1 MVLVSSGSHVG
12 RHVREVVLRS
22 HLLVD
27 VGKRCL
33 VRILHLRVLLSLA
46 VHHGGLG
53 VEGLLKHLG
62 TLSAIFGA
70 RHLHGN
76 LVALLAGNNEALLL
90 LHVGAGRAAVDVSL
104 VLLAERRKLDGGC
117 AVRGA
122 LRV

>member
-1 MVLVSSGSHVG
+1 M
-12 RHVREVVLRS
+12 VLRS

-33 VRILHLRVLLSLA
+33 VRVLHLRVLLSLT
-46 VHHGGLG
+46 VHHGSLR
-53 VEGLLKHLG
+53 VEGLLEHLRA
-62 TLSAIFGA
+62 LSAILRT

-76 LVALLAGNNEALLL
+76 LVAVLTGNNQTLLL
-90 LHVGAGRAAVDVSL
+90 LHVRAGRATVDVAL
-104 VLLAERRKLDGGC
+104 VLLAKRRELDGGC